1 MKPPGARSYEIGQ
14 HLNFVVPAAALSSEE
29 QLHLSQCLVCQALY
43 NAKLGARTVPESE
56 ATPLS
61 DRVLASVLADLKPV
75 KPISA
80 PWVLATAFTA
90 VLMAVLALAVWL
102 TGSAGFF
109 ALSGMAKMLMLS
121 IIGVGALL
129 LSFSLAQRMIPGS
142 LQRVPVL
149 QVALALAVAFIF
161 VVALMFHDV
170 TDWKTLAMQRTCLW
184 LGIAAA
190 VVTATLGSLM
200 VRRGAWINRFATAV
214 SIGALSG
221 VSALLVLTVHCPILK
236 ATHILVWHGGA
247 AAVAILAAWLVGR
260 RLE

>member
-1 MKPPGARSYEIGQ
+1 MKPPEVRQHGLGEHLDFLAPGAM
-14 HLNFVVPAAALSSEE
+14 LSPEE
-29 QLHLSQCLVCQALY
+29 QLHLSQCPVCQALY
-43 NAKLGARTVPESE
+43 DAQPPHSSDSAQ
-56 ATPLS
+56 LS
-61 DRVLASVLADLKPV
+61 NRVLTSVLADLKPV
-75 KPISA
+75 TPIPA
-80 PWVLATAFTA
+80 PWLLATAFTTVLVA
-90 VLMAVLALAVWL
+90 VLTLAVWL

-109 ALSGMAKMLMLS
+109 ALSAMAKMLMLS
-121 IIGVGALL
+121 IIGVGGLL

-149 QVALALAVAFIF
+149 QVALALAVAFLF
-161 VVALMFHDV
+161 VVVLMFHDV

-190 VVTATLGSLM
+190 AVTATLGSLV
-200 VRRGAWINRFATAV
+200 VRRGAWINRFATVV

-247 AAVAILAAWLVGR
+247 AAVSILAAWLVGR

>member
-1 MKPPGARSYEIGQ
+1 MKPPEVRSYEIGR
-14 HLNFVVPAAALSSEE
+14 HLDFVATAASLSPDE
-29 QLHLSQCLVCQALY
+29 QRHLAQCPVCQALY
-43 NAKLGARTVPESE
+43 NAQPAATLVPESN
-56 ATPLS
+56 TTRLS
-61 DRVLASVLADLKPV
+61 NRVLTSVLADLKPV
-75 KPISA
+75 KPIPP
-80 PWVLATAFTA
+80 PWVLATAFAA
-90 VLMAVLALAVWL
+90 VLIAVLALAVWL

-109 ALSGMAKMLMLS
+109 ALSAMAKMLTLS

-184 LGIAAA
+184 LGLAAA
-190 VVTATLGSLM
+190 IVTATLGSLV
-200 VRRGAWINRFATAV
+200 VRRGARINRFATVV

-247 AAVAILAAWLVGR
+247 VAVAILAAWLVGR

>member
-1 MKPPGARSYEIGQ
+1 MKPPEARQHGLGEHIEFHPPGAI
-14 HLNFVVPAAALSSEE
+14 LSPEE
-29 QLHLSQCLVCQALY
+29 QLHLSQCPVCQAL
-43 NAKLGARTVPESE
+43 LDTPPEPQSQS
-56 ATPLS
+56 TPLNNH
-61 DRVLASVLADLKPV
+61 VLTSVLADLKPV
-75 KPISA
+75 KPIA
-80 PWVLATAFTA
+80 GPWPLALAFTT
-90 VLMAVLALAVWL
+90 VLIAVLALAVWL

-190 VVTATLGSLM
+190 VVTATLGSLV
-200 VRRGAWINRFATAV
+200 VRRGAWINRFATVV

-247 AAVAILAAWLVGR
+247 TAVAILAAWLVGR

>member
-1 MKPPGARSYEIGQ
+1 MKPPGARQ
-14 HLNFVVPAAALSSEE
+14 HGLGEHIEFHPPGATLSPEE
-29 QLHLSQCLVCQALY
+29 ELHLSHCPVCRAL
-43 NAKLGARTVPESE
+43 RDTVPKPQSE
-56 ATPLS
+56 FSPLS
-61 DRVLASVLADLKPV
+61 NRAWTSVLADLKPV
-75 KPISA
+75 KPIA
-80 PWVLATAFTA
+80 GPWPLALAFTT
-90 VLMAVLALAVWL
+90 VLFVVLALAVWL

-121 IIGVGALL
+121 ILGVGALL

-142 LQRVPVL
+142 LQRVPVF
-149 QVALALAVAFIF
+149 QVALALAVAFIL

-184 LGIAAA
+184 LGIGAA
-190 VVTATLGSLM
+190 VVTATLGSLV
-200 VRRGAWINRFATAV
+200 VRRGAWINRFATVV

-236 ATHILVWHGGA
+236 ATHILIWHGGA
-247 AAVAILAAWLVGR
+247 AAVALLAAWLVGR

>member
-1 MKPPGARSYEIGQ
+1 MKPAEVRPNQIGQ
-14 HLNFVVPAAALSSEE
+14 HLDLSVPAAALSPEA
-29 QLHLSQCLVCQALY
+29 QLHLSQCIVCQALF
-43 NAKLGARTVPESE
+43 NAQP
-56 ATPLS
+56 ATTAPQSGPTQLS
-61 DRVLASVLADLKPV
+61 SGVLTSVLADLKPV
-75 KPISA
+75 KPIPA
-80 PWVLATAFTA
+80 PWQLAMAFTA
-90 VLMAVLALAVWL
+90 VLAAVLALVTWL
-102 TGSAGFF
+102 TGAAGFF
-109 ALSGMAKMLMLS
+109 ALSATARMSMLS

-161 VVALMFHDV
+161 VVSLMFHDV
-170 TDWKTLAMQRTCLW
+170 TDWKTLATQQVCLW
-184 LGIAAA
+184 LGLAAA
-190 VVTATLGSLM
+190 AVTATLGSLV
-200 VRRGAWINRFATAV
+200 VRRGAWINRFATVV

-247 AAVAILAAWLVGR
+247 AAVAILAAWLAGR